1 MASNG
6 RQYSSQVPPFDAVV
20 VTGGAGGIGRVISQ
34 RFADAGCRV
43 HVFDIDADAVALA
56 LAENPAFSGTVGDV
70 SLAADVARGMREAV
84 AAMGRVDVLVNDAA
98 VPGPRLPVEEM
109 PEDDWDRTMRVNLHG
124 PFLWTRAVVPG
135 MKERRMGSIVN
146 ISTGSVRTIPLNRSI
161 YNVSKSAVEGLTK
174 TVARELGPWNVRVN
188 AIQPG
193 MVNNERMR
201 GIVQRI
207 ADQEGRAPA
216 EVEAEFLRFISMRC
230 KVEPEDIAD
239 MAVFLSSEG
248 ASRVTGQVIAVDG
261 HIEWEQ

>member
-1 MASNG
+1 ME
-6 RQYSSQVPPFDAVV
+6 RTVV
-20 VTGGAGGIGRVISQ
+20 VTGGASGIGRVIAQ
-34 RFADAGCRV
+34 RFADAGYQV
-43 HVFDIDADAVALA
+43 HIFDINAEAVAQA
-56 LAENPAFSGTVGDV
+56 LTENAAFSGTAGDV
-70 SLAADVARGMREAV
+70 SVHADVTRGMRNAT

-98 VPGPRLPVEEM
+98 IPGPRAPVEEM
-109 PEDDWDRTMRVNLHG
+109 PDDEWDRTMRVNLYG
-124 PFLWTRAVVPG
+124 PFLWTKAVVPG
-135 MKERRMGSIVN
+135 MKARREGSIVN
-146 ISTGSVRTIPLNRSI
+146 ISTGSVRTLPLNRSV
-161 YNVSKSAVEGLTK
+161 YNVSKWGVEGLTK
-174 TVARELGPWNVRVN
+174 TAARELGPWNVRVN

-207 ADQEGRAPA
+207 ADQEGRSTT
-216 EVEAEFLRFISMRC
+216 EVEEEFLQFISMRC

>member
-1 MASNG
+1 MAHT
-6 RQYSSQVPPFDAVV
+6 VV
-20 VTGGAGGIGRVISQ
+20 VTGGASGIGRVIAQ
-34 RFADAGCRV
+34 RFADAGYRV
-43 HVFDIDADAVALA
+43 HIFDIDAEAVRQALS
-56 LAENPAFSGTVGDV
+56 ENTAFSGTVGDV
-70 SLAADVARGMREAV
+70 SVHADVARGMRDAT

-98 VPGPRLPVEEM
+98 IPGPRVPVEEM
-109 PEDDWDRTMRVNLHG
+109 PDDEWDRTMRVNLYG
-124 PFLWTRAVVPG
+124 PFLWTKAVVPG
-135 MKERRMGSIVN
+135 MKDRREGSIVN
-146 ISTGSVRTIPLNRSI
+146 ISTGSVRTLPLNRSV
-161 YNVSKSAVEGLTK
+161 YNVSKWGVEGLTK

-201 GIVQRI
+201 MIVQRI
-207 ADQEGRAPA
+207 ADQEGRSPT
-216 EVEAEFLRFISMRC
+216 EVEDEFLQFISMRC